1 MNTLANTQLFK
12 VAIEQYP
19 SLKNVFNTKML
30 SQYAIP
36 DSFYNHYYKIF
47 QNKKYPLTKFTL
59 QLAKEGRVRLVNF
72 ADPIDLK
79 LKAILLPPSFTCIA
93 GRSEDGKS
101 LVVYANAIKRAGYKR
116 NIKNQEIESL
126 KIDEMSLFGY
136 LYSAAI
142 AYIILKKPTVLENN
156 QKFINNCTELYVSLV
171 NRCISSKQYPIGSS
185 MNDYTKLNFISALF
199 FLETFIGYDVERATK
214 VALGIKLVDKSVIEN
229 ECSIYA
235 HGDLTIS
242 NFDMFIAAIEK
253 EFSYVRP
260 GTISIRLISYQFNS
274 LYGDSAHFAL
284 EHFQSF
290 INMIINSHI
299 GTNLYHD
306 LFIKKSIA
314 SNLVAN
320 IEQEFLK
327 ATQGE

>member
-12 VAIEQYP
+12 AAIEQYN
-19 SLKNVFNTKML
+19 SLKNVFNTKIL
-30 SQYAIP
+30 NQYAIP

-47 QNKKYPLTKFTL
+47 QNKKYPLTKYML

-72 ADPIDLK
+72 SDPADLR

-93 GRSEDGKS
+93 GRSEDGKNV
-101 LVVYANAIKRAGYKR
+101 VVYANTAMRGGYRR
-116 NIKNQEIESL
+116 NTKTQEIESF

-136 LYSAAI
+136 LYSASI
-142 AYIILKKPTVLENN
+142 AYIILKKSIVLENN
-156 QKFINNCTELYVSLV
+156 MRLISSCTELYVSLL
-171 NRCISSKQYPIGSS
+171 NRCISAKQYPIGSS

-199 FLETFIGYDVERATK
+199 FLETFVGYDAERATK
-214 VALGIKLVDKSVIEN
+214 VALGIKLVDKKVIEN
-229 ECSIYA
+229 ESIIYA
-235 HGDLTIS
+235 HGDLTVS
-242 NFDMFIAAIEK
+242 NFDTFIAAIER
-253 EFSYVRP
+253 EFTYIRP
-260 GTISIRLISYQFNS
+260 GTINIRLISYQFNS
-274 LYGDSAHFAL
+274 LYGNAAHFAL

-299 GTNLYHD
+299 GTGLYHD

-314 SNLVAN
+314 SNLVAT